1 MSVILVDR
9 VGSVV
14 FHNGVLR
21 VDCIASGPNNEE
33 RLAGTLPIPA
43 NQAAAVL
50 QSLVGAAQE
59 LDKRLREQARQ
70 AATADAPPAEAE
82 AVPAPPPAAK
92 RAARASQKKVPAG
105 E

>member
-14 FHNGVLR
+14 FHNGILR

-33 RLAGTLPIPA
+33 RLAGTLLIPA

-70 AATADAPPAEAE
+70 ATTADAPAADAA
-82 AVPAPPPAAK
+82 AVPPPPPAAK
-92 RAARASQKKVPAG
+92 PASRASRQKTPAG

>member
-14 FHNGVLR
+14 FHNGILR

-33 RLAGTLPIPA
+33 RLAGTLLIPA

-59 LDKRLREQARQ
+59 LDKRLREQARP
-70 AATADAPPAEAE
+70 AATVDAPPADAE

-92 RAARASQKKVPAG
+92 PAAGASQKKALAG